1 MKPPNPLTRRS
12 VPLAIVG
19 VLLPL
24 MAATPATAQTTGA
37 IEGTVI
43 GSNGFPM
50 SGALVTVTG
59 AAASRESVTGADGSW
74 AFADLAAG
82 DYVVTGMLPG
92 FETAELQ
99 VTLAAGATETVQLT
113 LQIAYVLDT
122 LSVVAEEPRIFA
134 RNFVPE
140 SMIRQQSKITNV
152 TAVVDNLPGVSV
164 QEGDAYGFDDWADS
178 LRSESRQEIV

>member
-1 MKPPNPLTRRS
+1 MNPPNPLARRTI
-12 VPLAIVG
+12 PLAIVA
-19 VLLPL
+19 LLL
-24 MAATPATAQTTGA
+24 LLSTSTPATAQTTGA
-37 IEGTVI
+37 IEGTTI
-43 GSNGFPM
+43 GTNGFPM

-59 AAASRESVTGADGSW
+59 AAVSQESVTGADGSFR
-74 AFADLAAG
+74 FAGLAAG
-82 DYVVTGMLPG
+82 DYAVTAMLPG
-92 FETAELQ
+92 FQTAELQ
-99 VTLAAGATETVQLT
+99 VTLAAGATETVRLT

-164 QEGDAYGFDDWADS
+164 QEGDAYGFDDWAS
-178 LRSESRQEIV
+178 NVAVRGFHVS

>member
-1 MKPPNPLTRRS
+1 MKDPNPLTRRS
-12 VPLAIVG
+12 VPSAIVA
-19 VLLPL
+19 LLL
-24 MAATPATAQTTGA
+24 SLLAAMPAAAQTPGT
-37 IEGTVI
+37 IEGTTV
-43 GSNGFPM
+43 GANGLPM

-59 AAASRESVTGADGSW
+59 TAVSRESVTGADGAW

-82 DYVVTGMLPG
+82 EYVIAAMLPG

-99 VTLAAGATETVQLT
+99 VTLAAGATEAVQLV
-113 LQIAYVLDT
+113 LQVTYLLDT

-134 RNFVPE
+134 RNFVAE

-164 QEGDAYGFDDWADS
+164 QEGDAYGFDDWSSTSPCAA
-178 LRSESRQEIV
+178 SR